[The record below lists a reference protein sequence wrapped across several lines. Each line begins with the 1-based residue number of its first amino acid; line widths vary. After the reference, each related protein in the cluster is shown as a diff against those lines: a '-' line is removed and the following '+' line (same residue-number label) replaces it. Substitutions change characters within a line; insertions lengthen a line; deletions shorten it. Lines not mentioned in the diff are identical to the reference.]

1 MVRFYAR
8 PRRRARRRL
17 LVGGMALGATAL
29 LAWLGWAWIGRP
41 APSDGDSRVA
51 RAPAAESEPEPPP
64 PDIPAS
70 DRGTLIVD
78 RLGSFDGKVIAL
90 TFDDGPDPVVTPAVL
105 RTLKQFGAK
114 ATFFVMGGAAKANPD
129 LVRQMVREGHAVE
142 SHTWSHMKRPS
153 DADAVRELDRTA
165 DLIEE
170 LTGRRPQCF
179 RPPYGFTTSAYTK
192 AAVREKYCVLT
203 WTLGSDD
210 TAKIDSAGIANNIV
224 QHPHPGAIVLLH
236 DSRIHQSTAS
246 SLVSV
251 LRTLT
256 DAGWRFV
263 TVPELLCERDRWR
276 AERATKAPSSKPA
289 AAPSAPS

>member
-17 LVGGMALGATAL
+17 LLGVAALGATLL
-29 LAWLGWAWIGRP
+29 LAWLAWARVGRP
-41 APSDGDSRVA
+41 PPADEGARNLVA
-51 RAPAAESEPEPPP
+51 AVESEPQPPA

-78 RLGSFDGKVIAL
+78 RLGAFDGKLIAL
-90 TFDDGPDPVVTPAVL
+90 TFDDGPDPVVTPSVL
-105 RTLKQFGAK
+105 RILKQFGAK
-114 ATFFVMGGAAKANPD
+114 ATFFVMGGAVKANPD
-129 LVRQMVREGHAVE
+129 LVRRMVREGHAVE

-153 DADAVRELDRTA
+153 DAEAAQELDRTA

-179 RPPYGFTTSAYTK
+179 RPPYGYTTSAYTK
-192 AAVREKYCVLT
+192 TALREKYCVLT

-210 TAKIDSAGIANNIV
+210 TSKIDSAGIANNIV
-224 QHPHPGAIVLLH
+224 QNPHPGAIVLLH
-236 DSRIHQSTAS
+236 DSRIHQSTAT

-263 TVPELLCERDRWR
+263 TIPDLLCERDRWR
-276 AERATKAPSSKPA
+276 TERDAARASASGSTA
-289 AAPSAPS
+289 AAPAAR

>member
-17 LVGGMALGATAL
+17 LIGVAALGATL
-29 LAWLGWAWIGRP
+29 LFAWLGWARIGRP
-41 APSDGDSRVA
+41 APADEGTQRVL
-51 RAPAAESEPEPPP
+51 AAASESEPQAPP
-64 PDIPAS
+64 PDIPES

-78 RLGSFDGKVIAL
+78 RLGGFDGKLIAL

-105 RTLKQFGAK
+105 RSLKQFGAK

-153 DADAVRELDRTA
+153 DAEAARELDRTA

-179 RPPYGFTTSAYTK
+179 RPPYGYTTSAYTK
-192 AAVREKYCVLT
+192 TALREKYCVLT

-263 TVPELLCERDRWR
+263 TVPDLLCERDRWR
-276 AERATKAPSSKPA
+276 AERAAKASTSKPTAPAPA
-289 AAPSAPS
+289 AR